1 MGLIYKLIS
10 SYESQTYVG
19 KTMLT
24 DIERFNQ
31 HKRDYKAWLKGTQH
45 YKSSYELIKHNDCTI
60 TVLESDIADD
70 MLSAREG
77 YWHSQLDCA
86 NRYVPNRSQKQYHED
101 HREDKKRYSLDNRK
115 RISAYK
121 AQKVVCSCGCVIS
134 RSSKFIHLRS
144 PKHKSLMNTIKDT

>member
-24 DIERFNQ
+24 ANDRFNQ
-31 HKRDYKAWLKGTQH
+31 HKRDYKAWIKGTQH

-77 YWHSQLDCA
+77 YWHSQLDCV

-144 PKHKSLMNTIKDT
+144 PKHKSLIDNQTLI